1 MTTLLQDLRY
11 GIRMLLKNPG
21 FSIIAVLALTLGI
34 GQASKS
40 PGWESRGNHPGL
52 AVIGRLKPDVTLQQ
66 ARNDM
71 EIVASNLERRAFS
84 PQWLWEPVS
93 CRLAAR
99 PGWIR

>member
-52 AVIGRLKPDVTLQQ
+52 AVIGRLKPDVWDVFDGMPERLIRGDEEPSPSERAAIATLTLFATHQQ
-66 ARNDM
+66 
-71 EIVASNLERRAFS
+71 S
-84 PQWLWEPVS
+84 
-93 CRLAAR
+93 
-99 PGWIR
+99 